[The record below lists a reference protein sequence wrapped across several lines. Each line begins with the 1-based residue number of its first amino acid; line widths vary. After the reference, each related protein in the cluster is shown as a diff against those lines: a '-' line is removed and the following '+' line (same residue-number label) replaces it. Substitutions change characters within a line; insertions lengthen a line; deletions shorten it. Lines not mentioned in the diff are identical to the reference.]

1 MTRTKCER
9 AKFASFFDCFYK
21 YWNYTSKRGT
31 EYTELEVTFQTSFIY
46 MLLKMEW
53 GVLGWDIE
61 KLNWIFHALDNNY
74 DILDLHNFT
83 ECKFAYIDH
92 LKTCYYLDH
101 NE

>member
-1 MTRTKCER
+1 MTGTKCER

-53 GVLGWDIE
+53 DVKVGI
-61 KLNWIFHALDNNY
+61 
-74 DILDLHNFT
+74 
-83 ECKFAYIDH
+83 CKS
-92 LKTCYYLDH
+92 
-101 NE
+101 